1 MEKLLR
7 SLRRRACG
15 RVEGEVMKQVPVM
28 SMALNRDH
36 LIELLYEYIDEQAQ
50 DRSVAIEALE
60 SIGNNSCCETCQ
72 EAKLVARE
80 ALKKLG
86 VD

>member
-1 MEKLLR
+1 MSKT
-7 SLRRRACG
+7 
-15 RVEGEVMKQVPVM
+15 VPVM

-36 LIELLYEYIDEQAQ
+36 LIELLYQYIAEQQ
-50 DRSVAIEALE
+50 KTEEALE
-60 SIGNNSCCETCQ
+60 AVNDLLSRDVKIAVKTLESISRNSCCETCQ